1 MKRYLAFIHP
11 PYVRDMQAHTA
22 SRDTD
27 SMFDDDAGWRDCEGP
42 VLVADITAVNP
53 SAVRD
58 RLAWM
63 YPDSNPEIFHV
74 LEVGSAKEV
83 DLT

>member
-11 PYVRDMQAHTA
+11 PYVRDMQAYTA

-27 SMFDDDAGWRDCEGP
+27 NMFDDDTGWRDCEGP
-42 VLVADITAVNP
+42 VLVMDITAANP

-58 RLAWM
+58 RLTWM

-74 LEVGSAKEV
+74 LEIGSAKEV

>member
-1 MKRYLAFIHP
+1 MKRYLVFIRP
-11 PYVRDMQAHTA
+11 PYVRDTQAYTA
-22 SRDTD
+22 SQSTD

-42 VLVADITAVNP
+42 VLVADITAANP
-53 SAVRD
+53 STVRNK
-58 RLAWM
+58 LAWM

>member
-11 PYVRDMQAHTA
+11 PYVRDTQAYTA
-22 SRDTD
+22 SQDTD
-27 SMFDDDAGWRDCEGP
+27 SMFDDDAGWCDCEGS
-42 VLVADITAVNP
+42 VLVADITAPNP
-53 SAVRD
+53 SAVRNKLT
-58 RLAWM
+58 RV

-74 LEVGSAKEV
+74 LEVGSVKEV

>member
-11 PYVRDMQAHTA
+11 PYVRDMQAYTA

-27 SMFDDDAGWRDCEGP
+27 NMFDDDTGWRDCEGP
-42 VLVADITAVNP
+42 VLVMDITAPNP

-58 RLAWM
+58 RLTWM

-74 LEVGSAKEV
+74 LEVDSAKEV